1 MKLAYQ
7 ELARQKKVVSAS
19 LIPEHNKKLNSL
31 EWAVEDEYD
40 ACKSYIVLM
49 DLSINEFMV
58 EVFQWDDLAE
68 DWLSIEV
75 IDGPKAEEMARQF
88 KLIY

>member
-19 LIPEHNKKLNSL
+19 LIPQHNKNLNSL

-40 ACKSYIVLM
+40 ACRSYIVLM

-68 DWLSIEV
+68 DWLSTEV
-75 IDGPKAEEMARQF
+75 IDGQKAEEMARQF